1 VQASSNQALMK
12 LQSKSWL
19 SKNRMQLKY
28 LSIGLFIFFILF
40 TGKSGSAQNLIPN
53 PSFEI
58 YVDCPSDPVEGDWD
72 NQIVK
77 AFPWTGPG
85 LSTDYFNSCANGQ
98 NSSCWYNVPNCLGQ
112 NARTGSAFSMITT
125 LSNTFDCREYLQ
137 VPLIENLQLNS
148 SYYIKV
154 YLSFENKYSAYASN
168 NLGIL
173 FTDSIFTTP
182 YQCPNIAPFTPQVM
196 LFGNP
201 ILCDTLNEWFKVDAV
216 YKAFGNEAVFTL
228 GNFENNQETLTKL
241 MDSTIN
247 TGYTFYYVD
256 DVLVEEITQP
266 FWQYHDTT
274 VYYGDSVLIGPAL
287 TGLDIDWYTDNLDF
301 ISNAPGIYVTPPAS
315 RDYIAKETFD
325 GVETTHVVHVTVI
338 GGAGLEENELQN
350 VRVFPNPSK
359 GSFSISGI
367 ASDKPLRLE
376 VRDVHGKLV
385 FEEKAFSKELN
396 SFALDVE
403 NGIYFVTVSDL
414 ESKSS
419 VVEKLVVQ
427 R

>member
-1 VQASSNQALMK
+1 MNHFYK
-12 LQSKSWL
+12 NWL
-19 SKNRMQLKY
+19 YQNK
-28 LSIGLFIFFILF
+28 IIFCFVLNLLPNYIC
-40 TGKSGSAQNLIPN
+40 SQNLIPN

-58 YVDCPSDPVEGDWD
+58 YIACPSDPVEGDWD

-85 LSTDYFNSCANGQ
+85 LSTDYFNTCANGQ
-98 NSSCWYNVPNCLGQ
+98 NSTCWYSVPNCLGQ
-112 NARTGSAFSMITT
+112 LARTGSAFSMIITH
-125 LSNTFDCREYLQ
+125 SFVDCREYLQ

-148 SYYIKV
+148 FYHIKV
-154 YLSFENKYSAYASN
+154 YLSFENKNSAYASN

-182 YQCPNIAPFTPQVM
+182 YECPNIAPFIPQVM

-201 ILCDTLNEWFKVDAV
+201 ILCDTLNEWFKVEAV
-216 YKAFGNEAVFTL
+216 YKGVGNESVFTL
-228 GNFENNQETLTKL
+228 GNFENNLETKIKL

-247 TGYTFYYVD
+247 SGYTSYYID
-256 DVLVEEITQP
+256 DVSVEEITQP

-274 VYYGDSVLIGPAL
+274 IYYGDSVLIGPAL

-301 ISNAPGIYVTPPAS
+301 ISNAPGIYVTPPTS
-315 RDYIAKETFD
+315 RDYIAKETFN
-325 GVETTHVVHVTVI
+325 GVETEHVVHVTVI
-338 GGAGLEENELQN
+338 GGAGLEESELQN

-367 ASDKPLRLE
+367 ASDKPLQLE

-385 FEEKAFSKELN
+385 FEENGISKELN
-396 SFALDVE
+396 SFELDVE
-403 NGIYFVTVSDL
+403 NGVYFVRVVDL

-419 VVEKLVVQ
+419 VVEKLVVS

>member
-1 VQASSNQALMK
+1 MK

-28 LSIGLFIFFILF
+28 LSIGLFIFLILF
-40 TGKSGSAQNLIPN
+40 TGKSVSAQNLISNSDFEFYTGCPDSNHPN
-53 PSFEI
+53 
-58 YVDCPSDPVEGDWD
+58 EG
-72 NQIVK
+72 IEL
-77 AFPWTGPG
+77 ASPWSSITNG
-85 LSTDYFNSCANGQ
+85 SVDYFNACSDL
-98 NSSCWYNVPNCLGQ
+98 SSVPWRGHDYQLALSGVGYAALWMFSPDVPNV
-112 NARTGSAFSMITT
+112 
-125 LSNTFDCREYLQ
+125 REYLQ
-137 VPLIENLQLNS
+137 APLVSPLQSDKYYHVTLFVNACNLSQIFVNNFGVHFSGEALTIPGPLYS
-148 SYYIKV
+148 Q
-154 YLSFENKYSAYASN
+154 YLLEAEMQIYN
-168 NLGIL
+168 
-173 FTDSIFTTP
+173 
-182 YQCPNIAPFTPQVM
+182 
-196 LFGNP
+196 FGNP
-201 ILCDTLNEWFKVDAV
+201 VISDTLNWTKISGIYLASGGESFITMGNFKDDASTQTQ
-216 YKAFGNEAVFTL
+216 GNEDTL
-228 GNFENNQETLTKL
+228 AMPF
-241 MDSTIN
+241 S
-247 TGYTFYYVD
+247 YYFIE
-256 DVLVEEITQP
+256 DVSVEEINQP

-301 ISNAPGIYVTPPAS
+301 ISNAPGIYVTPPTS

-325 GVETTHVVHVTVI
+325 GVETEHVVHVTVI

-385 FEEKAFSKELN
+385 FEENGVSKELN

-403 NGIYFVTVSDL
+403 NGIYFVTVECGL
-414 ESKSS
+414 KNRKM
-419 VVEKLVVQ
+419 VEKIVLM